1 MPLEGTPCIASPYKT
16 VYIWLKHFFVNFS
29 HMNYRTD
36 LILDEAFG
44 MFIFFYFPD
53 SGLSVL
59 TGLHFYFDGVIVK
72 HLLHI
77 ICVIYNAVW

>member
-1 MPLEGTPCIASPYKT
+1 
-16 VYIWLKHFFVNFS
+16 
-29 HMNYRTD
+29 MNYRTD

-59 TGLHFYFDGVIVK
+59 TGFHFYFDGVIVK

-77 ICVIYNAVW
+77 ICVIYNTVW